1 MIDHA
6 AMARRVFLGRAR
18 ALAAFLVM
26 LVSAPAFAEDDAQ
39 ALARLKREIAQVI
52 GDARCANA
60 VMCRVVGMG
69 YDACGQPT
77 VWVPFNYLP
86 GIKEV
91 VETKAQ
97 EYTFIE
103 EEMQRGKP
111 RPTDCPPGRKPSPAC
126 INGRCAAGDTSY

>member
-1 MIDHA
+1 MTDRPKTGGA
-6 AMARRVFLGRAR
+6 VLRRSATG
-18 ALAAFLVM
+18 LAVLA
-26 LVSAPAFAEDDAQ
+26 VSVVPAPAFAEDDAQ
-39 ALARLKREIAQVI
+39 ALARLEREIAQVV

-103 EEMQRGKP
+103 EEMQRGKS
-111 RPTDCPPGRKPSPAC
+111 RPADCPPARKPSPAC

>member
-1 MIDHA
+1 MD
-6 AMARRVFLGRAR
+6 RAR
-18 ALAAFLVM
+18 IGMTERSVTAALLLAFVRS
-26 LVSAPAFAEDDAQ
+26 VASAEDDAA
-39 ALARLKREIAQVI
+39 ALARLKQEIAQAV

-60 VMCRVVGMG
+60 VVCRLVGMG
-69 YDACGQPT
+69 YDACGNPS

-111 RPTDCPPGRKPSPAC
+111 RAQDCPPTRKPSPVC
-126 INGRCAAGDTSY
+126 INSRCAAGETSY